1 MPLPDIQ
8 TRGFQ
13 AKTSL
18 DAASKL
24 LLEGKSPLPH
34 EQVESGAACG
44 RVLAQPV
51 ACPYPIPAFKRSAM
65 DGFAVRAKDMPSVPI
80 SLHLAGA
87 AFPGQAIQDP
97 LKPGTTIRVM
107 TGAPVPPEADTVVP
121 VEQCR
126 VDGNT
131 VTVLIPVAQGKHVAL
146 PGEDFTAG
154 QIVFEKGHRLR
165 PPDIAVLSALGIS
178 RVNLARHPIVSI
190 LVTGNE
196 ILPPFSTMEGTR
208 IADANSPMLW
218 KLAERDGGTVFPT
231 PKLIPDQPESLATT
245 LADLAGS
252 DVVLISGGSSVGLE
266 DHSPGVLARMGSL
279 DIHGLAIRPASPAGF
294 GRLPS
299 GTHVFL
305 LPGNPVSC
313 LCAYE
318 LLAGKLIRLLAGLPV
333 PLPHRTQ
340 AVPLASALV
349 SALGRTDFARVR
361 IKDGQAEPLATGGAG
376 RLSTVALA
384 DGFVLI
390 PPETEALSAGELVIV
405 HMF

>member
-18 DAASKL
+18 AAASKL

-34 EQVESGAACG
+34 ELVESGAACG
-44 RVLAQPV
+44 RALAQPV

-65 DGFAVRAKDMPSVPI
+65 DGFAVRARDMPSPPI

-87 AFPGQAIQDP
+87 AFPGQSIQDP
-97 LKPGTTIRVM
+97 LKPGTAIRVM

-165 PPDIAVLSALGIS
+165 PPDIAVLSALGIT
-178 RVNLARHPIVSI
+178 RVHLTRRPIVSI

-196 ILPPFSTMEGTR
+196 ILPPFSIMEGTR

-218 KLAERDGGTVFPT
+218 KLAERDGGAVIPT
-231 PKLIPDQPESLATT
+231 PKLIPDQPESLAAT

-266 DHSPGVLARMGSL
+266 DHAPGVLARMGSL

-318 LLAGKLIRLLAGLPV
+318 LLAGMLIRLLAGLPV
-333 PLPHRTQ
+333 HLPHRTQ
-340 AVPLASALV
+340 AVPLDSALV

-361 IKDGQAEPLATGGAG
+361 IKDGKAEPLATGGAG

-390 PPETEALSAGELVIV
+390 PPETETLSAGELVIV